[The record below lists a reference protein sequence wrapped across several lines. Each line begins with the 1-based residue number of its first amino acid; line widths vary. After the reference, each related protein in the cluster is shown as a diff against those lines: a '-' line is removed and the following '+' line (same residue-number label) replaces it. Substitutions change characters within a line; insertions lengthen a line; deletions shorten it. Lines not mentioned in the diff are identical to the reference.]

1 MIVLDTNVISEVMR
15 PSPSS
20 AVLTWLRSIPVH
32 ELATT
37 TICVAEIGYGLARL
51 PYGRRRSQQEAA
63 FASYR
68 TQIFAERIFAF
79 DVPAAD
85 AYGELVA
92 SCERLGR
99 PIEGPDGLIA
109 AIALSR
115 GLSVATRNVGGFRDC
130 GFPIVNPWETGHG

>member
-1 MIVLDTNVISEVMR
+1 VIVLDTNVIAEVMR

-20 AVLTWLRSIPVH
+20 VVLTWLRSIPVY

-63 FASYR
+63 FSSYR
-68 TQIFAERIFAF
+68 TQIFEDRIFAF

-85 AYGELVA
+85 AFGELAA
-92 SCERLGR
+92 SRERLGR
-99 PIEGPDGLIA
+99 PIGGPDGLIA

-115 GLSVATRNVGGFRDC
+115 GLSVATRDVGGFSEC
-130 GFPIVNPWETGHG
+130 GFPVINPWELGRD